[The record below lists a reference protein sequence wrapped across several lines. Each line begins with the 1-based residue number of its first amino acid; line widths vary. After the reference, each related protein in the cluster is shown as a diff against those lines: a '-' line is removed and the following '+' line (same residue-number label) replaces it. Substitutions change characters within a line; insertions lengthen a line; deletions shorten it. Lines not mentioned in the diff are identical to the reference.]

1 MAASTRRLMLNISF
15 LLFLGSLLP
24 AALSTTFTLTNSCA
38 YTVWPGLLSG
48 SGTPTLPTTGFAL
61 APGESRAVEAPSA
74 WSGRMWGRTLCA
86 TGADGRFA
94 CATCDCGSGAVEC
107 AGGGAAPPCSL
118 AEFTLA
124 GSGGNDFYDVSL
136 VDGSNIPMAVLP
148 QGGGGAGCGAT
159 GCLAD
164 LNGPCPA
171 DLRVTGPDGAGI
183 ACKSACEAFG
193 RPEDCCSG
201 AFAGGPEACR
211 PSSYSMFFKNACPR
225 AYSYAYD
232 DATSTFTCASG
243 TAAYLVVFC
252 PAAMSSLKSSVVST
266 STSTSTSPPALPRV
280 NDTVSYLGR
289 SRDAGSGSG
298 WQYAPSSSH
307 ASSSAPSS
315 LAVAAVAA
323 FTWLC
328 GSSAGRH
335 WPLLSP
341 S

>member
-1 MAASTRRLMLNISF
+1 MAATTRGLMLNISCL

-24 AALSTTFTLTNSCA
+24 GALSTTFTLTNSCA

-48 SGTPTLPTTGFAL
+48 SGAPALPTTGFAL

-74 WSGRMWGRTLCA
+74 WSGRMWGRTFCG

-118 AEFTLA
+118 AEFTLD
-124 GSGGNDFYDVSL
+124 GSGSKDFYDVSL
-136 VDGSNIPMAVLP
+136 VDGSNIPVAVLP
-148 QGGGGAGCGAT
+148 QGGSGEGCGAT

-171 DLRVTGPDGAGI
+171 DLRVAGPDGAGI

-211 PSSYSMFFKNACPR
+211 PSAYSMFFKNACPR
-225 AYSYAYD
+225 SYSYAYD

-266 STSTSTSPPALPRV
+266 STSTTPALPHV

-298 WQYAPSSSH
+298 WQYARSSSQ
-307 ASSSAPSS
+307 ASSSAPSPF
-315 LAVAAVAA
+315 AIAAVAA
-323 FTWLC
+323 LTWLC

>member
-1 MAASTRRLMLNISF
+1 MAPRTRPLMLAASI
-15 LLFLGSLLP
+15 LLFLSSLFS
-24 AALSTTFTLTNSCA
+24 AAFSTTFTLTNSCA

-48 SGTPTLPTTGFAL
+48 SGTPALPTTGFAL
-61 APGESRAVEAPSA
+61 APGESRAVEAPAA

-148 QGGGGAGCGAT
+148 QGGSGAGCAAT

-171 DLRVTGPDGAGI
+171 DLRVAGPDGAGI

-211 PSSYSMFFKNACPR
+211 PSAYSMFFKNACPR

-252 PAAMSSLKSSVVST
+252 PTAMSSSDGESSLKSSVVST
-266 STSTSTSPPALPRV
+266 NPSPALPHV

-289 SRDAGSGSG
+289 SRDAGSG
-298 WQYAPSSSH
+298 WQHTPSSSD
-307 ASSSAPSS
+307 ASSSAPSPFAI
-315 LAVAAVAA
+315 AVVAV

-328 GSSAGRH
+328 GSSAGRQ
-335 WPLLSP
+335 WPLLS
-341 S
+341 SS

>member
-1 MAASTRRLMLNISF
+1 MAATTRGLMLNISCL

-24 AALSTTFTLTNSCA
+24 GALSTTFTLTNSCA

-48 SGTPTLPTTGFAL
+48 SGTPALPTTGFAL

-74 WSGRMWGRTLCA
+74 WSGRMWGRTLCG

-118 AEFTLA
+118 AEFTLD
-124 GSGGNDFYDVSL
+124 GSGSKDFYDVSL
-136 VDGSNIPMAVLP
+136 VDGSNIPVAVLP
-148 QGGGGAGCGAT
+148 QGGSGEGCGAT

-171 DLRVTGPDGAGI
+171 DLRVAGPDGAGI

-211 PSSYSMFFKNACPR
+211 PSAYSMFFKNACPR
-225 AYSYAYD
+225 SYSYAYD

-266 STSTSTSPPALPRV
+266 STSTTPELPHV

-298 WQYAPSSSH
+298 GQYARSSSQ
-307 ASSSAPSS
+307 ASSSAPSPF
-315 LAVAAVAA
+315 AIAAVAA
-323 FTWLC
+323 LTWLC
-328 GSSAGRH
+328 GSRAGRH

>member
-1 MAASTRRLMLNISF
+1 MAATTRPLMLSASI
-15 LLFLGSLLP
+15 LLFLSSLFS

-48 SGTPTLPTTGFAL
+48 SGTPALPTTGFAL
-61 APGESRAVEAPSA
+61 APGESRAVEAPAA

-94 CATCDCGSGAVEC
+94 CATCDCGSGAIEC

-148 QGGGGAGCGAT
+148 QGGSGAGCAAT

-171 DLRVTGPDGAGI
+171 DLRVAGPDGAGI

-201 AFAGGPEACR
+201 AFAGGPEA
-211 PSSYSMFFKNACPR
+211 S
-225 AYSYAYD
+225 D
-232 DATSTFTCASG
+232 G
-243 TAAYLVVFC
+243 E
-252 PAAMSSLKSSVVST
+252 SSLKSSVVST
-266 STSTSTSPPALPRV
+266 NPSPALPHV

-289 SRDAGSGSG
+289 SRDAGSG
-298 WQYAPSSSH
+298 WQHTPSSSD
-307 ASSSAPSS
+307 ASSSAPSPF
-315 LAVAAVAA
+315 AIAAVAA

-328 GSSAGRH
+328 GSSAGRQ
-335 WPLLSP
+335 WPLLS
-341 S
+341 SS